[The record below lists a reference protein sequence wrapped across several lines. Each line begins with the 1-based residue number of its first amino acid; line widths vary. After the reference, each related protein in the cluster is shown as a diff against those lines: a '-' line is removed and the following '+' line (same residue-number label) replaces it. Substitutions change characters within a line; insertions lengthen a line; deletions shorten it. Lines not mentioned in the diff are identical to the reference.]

1 MEDTSTVVPQTNTT
15 VPPIDINAWVTNVK
29 RQLDA
34 YPDGQRIEAVNF
46 LYVETYNDIET
57 KVEAAKANTSLLEK
71 TFSKLL
77 WKVNKPT

>member
-1 MEDTSTVVPQTNTT
+1 MEEKEQPVV
-15 VPPIDINAWVTNVK
+15 DINAWVANAK

-46 LYVETYNDIET
+46 LYVETYNDIEV
-57 KVEAAKANTSLLEK
+57 KVEAAKATTSLLEK

-77 WKVNKPT
+77 FKPAAKTK

>member
-1 MEDTSTVVPQTNTT
+1 MQDTDTT
-15 VPPIDINAWVTNVK
+15 VPLVDINAWVTNAK

-46 LYVETYNDIET
+46 LYVETYNDIEA
-57 KVEAAKANTSLLEK
+57 KVELAKANTSLLEK

-77 WKVNKPT
+77 FKPSPKP